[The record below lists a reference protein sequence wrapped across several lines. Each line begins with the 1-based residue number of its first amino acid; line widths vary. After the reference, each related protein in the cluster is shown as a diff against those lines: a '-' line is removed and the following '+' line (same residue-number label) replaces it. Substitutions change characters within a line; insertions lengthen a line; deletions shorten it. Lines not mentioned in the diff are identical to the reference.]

1 MKKRELLR
9 GALRVTG
16 DLVAAA
22 LWRLTFQPEPT
33 APLPRTPARAS
44 SWYETCQRTA
54 LRAQDL
60 RTKGMRTR
68 GPGHER

>member
-9 GALRVTG
+9 SVLRVTG

-22 LWRLTFQPEPT
+22 LWRLTFQPEPSIAPT

-44 SWYETCQRTA
+44 SWHETCQRTA

-60 RTKGMRTR
+60 RTKGH
-68 GPGHER
+68 GHDR